1 MILAKCAEINI
12 HLSLDSYD
20 RLFPSQDYLPK
31 GGFGN
36 LIALPLQKV
45 PREKGNSCFLN
56 DKLIPFENQWEYLSQ
71 VRRISLQ
78 EITSILDQWI
88 PKTIQVKKTDGFND
102 ISWVT
107 DQAILDKTT
116 TDQID
121 YSLEGKTIEVI
132 FGAMISIPLEFLSGK
147 IVAKLRKTAS
157 FPNPDFY
164 KFQRMRMDIYDKPRF
179 IFSGRVTQ
187 DQIFLPRGVL
197 DNIIKILSKAGAKI
211 IIHDERIA
219 KKKLKVE
226 FTGELKPVQQ
236 GALKAWKSIDIGVL
250 VAPPGSG
257 KTVLGCAIIAQ
268 RKVSTLI
275 LVHRQELLEQW
286 KKRITEFLG
295 VPAKEIGV
303 LSGTKKKLT
312 GKIDVAS
319 MHSLRHVE
327 DIIEIAQNYSQIII
341 DECHHVPA
349 KTFEDILK
357 RIPARYILGLTATPY
372 RKDGLEK
379 ILFQQCGPMK
389 HEIKTADGGVLDKSV
404 IIHETGFKTPEEIGH
419 RPPYQVLINYL
430 VNDESRNQKISK
442 LTLESIQ
449 RGNFPL
455 LISDRKDHLDQLAV
469 EIKKQLGIADQQL
482 EIIRL
487 DGDLT
492 SKQRRSALE
501 QIGVTRDAGK
511 SILLMST
518 GSLIGEGF
526 DLPELDALI
535 LATPLS
541 FEGRMVQYAG
551 RIHRLAEG
559 KTKVQIIDF
568 VDSYSAMLVKMYR
581 NRIRA
586 YLKMGYSIQEPMGM
600 FSGGRPLKR
609 VQDTPTPE
617 FDFK

>member
-1 MILAKCAEINI
+1 M
-12 HLSLDSYD
+12 
-20 RLFPSQDYLPK
+20 
-31 GGFGN
+31 
-36 LIALPLQKV
+36 IALPLQKA
-45 PREKGNSCFLN
+45 PREKGNSSFFN
-56 DKLIPFENQWEYLSQ
+56 DKLIPYENQWEYLSQ
-71 VRRISLQ
+71 VRSISLH
-78 EITSILDQWI
+78 EVTGILDQWI
-88 PKTIQVKKTDGFND
+88 PKVTQIKKTDGFD
-102 ISWVT
+102 DVSWVT

-116 TDQID
+116 ADQID
-121 YSLEGKTIEVI
+121 YSLEGKTIEI
-132 FGAMISIPLEFLSGK
+132 SFGAMIAVPLEFLSGK

-157 FPNPDFY
+157 FPNPEFY
-164 KFQRMRMDIYDKPRF
+164 KFQRMRMDTYDKPRF
-179 IFSGRVTQ
+179 IFSGQITP
-187 DQIFLPRGVL
+187 DQIILPRGVL
-197 DNIIKILSKAGAKI
+197 DNIVKILTKAGAKI
-211 IIHDERIA
+211 IIRDERIA
-219 KKKLKVE
+219 KKKVKAE
-226 FTGELKPVQQ
+226 FTGELKPVQLN
-236 GALKAWKSIDIGVL
+236 ALKAWKSVDIGIL

-257 KTVLGCAIIAQ
+257 KTVIGCAIIAQ

-295 VPAKEIGV
+295 ISSKEIGV

-327 DIIEIAQNYSQIII
+327 DIVEIAQNYSQIII
-341 DECHHVPA
+341 DECHHIPA

-379 ILFQQCGPMK
+379 ILFQQCGPVK
-389 HEIKTADGGVLDKSV
+389 HEIITADGGVLSKSV
-404 IIHETGFKTPEEIGH
+404 VIHETGFKTPDEIGH

-430 VNDESRNQKISK
+430 VNDESRNQKIAK
-442 LTLESIQ
+442 LTIESIQ
-449 RGNFPL
+449 KGHFPL
-455 LISDRKDHLDQLAV
+455 LVSDRKDHLDQISV
-469 EIKKQLGIADQQL
+469 EFKKQVDALAMEL

-492 SKQRRSALE
+492 SKQRKLALE
-501 QIGVTRDAGK
+501 QIETALNAKK
-511 SILLMST
+511 SLLLMST

-559 KTKVQIIDF
+559 KTKVEIIDF

-586 YLKMGYSIQEPMGM
+586 YLKMGYSIREPMGM

-609 VQDTPTPE
+609 VQDTPAPE